1 MRVNTFL
8 GCFELETGGLVLG
21 WLNLVGNIII
31 FVGAIALLVVGS
43 SVFYTNDEICELL
56 RAENP
61 GVRVTD
67 ENCKD
72 AVESKK
78 FVDYGRFIII

>member
-21 WLNLVGNIII
+21 WLNLVGDII
-31 FVGAIALLVVGS
+31 FFLGAIALLVVGPS
-43 SVFYTNDEICELL
+43 AIYTNDEICQEL
-56 RAENP
+56 RKNNP
-61 GVRVTD
+61 GAKVTD
-67 ENCKD
+67 KDCKD